1 MRTSIKEIPKTLTK
15 NYISLI
21 SQEFK
26 GSNKNKPATLQPAT
40 LLKKRLQY
48 RCFSLNSGKYLWT
61 PIL

>member
-15 NYISLI
+15 DYISLI
-21 SQEFK
+21 SQKLK

-40 LLKKRLQY
+40 LLKRLQY
-48 RCFSLNSGKYLWT
+48 RCFSLNFGKYLWT